1 MSKTIISPSEE
12 EPDIPGTINRVSAGE
27 QFGPQWTPTSELPNP
42 QTFVMNFTLRALEI
56 LHGSRDIAQIARW
69 TSESVFLAMNK
80 HVNAHVRKDSYTL
93 APSAA
98 RIAPH
103 FVLGKPHLFSPR
115 DGVIEACIVVQGNR
129 RFQSAAMRIEG
140 WDHRWRATSFAYL

>member
-1 MSKTIISPSEE
+1 
-12 EPDIPGTINRVSAGE
+12 
-27 QFGPQWTPTSELPNP
+27 
-42 QTFVMNFTLRALEI
+42 MNFTLRALEI

-93 APSAA
+93 APSTT

-103 FVLGKPHLFSPR
+103 FVVGKPHLFSPR

-129 RFQSAAMRIEG
+129 RFQSVAMRIEG